1 MVVSSAVQD
10 REGERMTLPWS
21 LILVGCVWSFH
32 RRNVYGFERCP
43 VCTSAHS
50 IASVLPHAEAGFS
63 CTFLGFFFFFFFCE
77 AHCCG
82 AFIHK
87 IYLDFFN
94 SFNII

>member
-1 MVVSSAVQD
+1 MDLKGVQFVPQH
-10 REGERMTLPWS
+10 T
-21 LILVGCVWSFH
+21 
-32 RRNVYGFERCP
+32 
-43 VCTSAHS
+43 
-50 IASVLPHAEAGFS
+50 VLPLYFHMLKLDFLAH
-63 CTFLGFFFFFFFCE
+63 FLGFFFFFFFCQ